1 MTDVK
6 VSFLI
11 DLDINNR
18 LFMGLPRKEFIM
30 NTKKRNFFI
39 STILILVAVV
49 FTILVKLLDVKQI
62 GVNETSI
69 GFTTLNQFVF
79 KTTGVNMI
87 WYHITDWL
95 GLVPIFMAM
104 VYSLLGLVQLIKRKS
119 LFKVDKEIIILGL
132 FYIVVISIYIF
143 FEKVI
148 VNYRPIL
155 MNGFLEASYPSSH
168 TLMTICLCGSSI
180 IVNKKLFNNK
190 ITKLMNI
197 LSLVI
202 ILITV
207 IGRLISGV
215 HWFTDII
222 GGMFISIALL
232 MILYSI
238 IDIKKKNN

>member
-1 MTDVK
+1 
-6 VSFLI
+6 
-11 DLDINNR
+11 
-18 LFMGLPRKEFIM
+18 M
-30 NTKKRNFFI
+30 NKKKRNFLI
-39 STILILVAVV
+39 STILILLAVV
-49 FTILVKLLDVKQI
+49 FTILVKVVDVKQV
-62 GVNETSI
+62 GVNGTSI
-69 GFTTLNQFVF
+69 GFATVNQFVF
-79 KTTGVNMI
+79 LTTGVNMI

-132 FYIVVISIYIF
+132 FYIIVISIYIF

-202 ILITV
+202 ILITA

>member
-1 MTDVK
+1 MSK
-6 VSFLI
+6 
-11 DLDINNR
+11 
-18 LFMGLPRKEFIM
+18 
-30 NTKKRNFFI
+30 KKRNFFI
-39 STILILVAVV
+39 STILILLAVV
-49 FTILVKLLDVKQI
+49 FTILVKVVDVKQV
-62 GVNETSI
+62 GVNGTSI
-69 GFTTLNQFVF
+69 GFATLNQFVF

-104 VYSLLGLVQLIKRKS
+104 VYALLGLIQLIKRKS

-132 FYIVVISIYIF
+132 FYIVVISLYIF

-190 ITKLMNI
+190 ITKLMNM

-202 ILITV
+202 IMITV
-207 IGRLISGV
+207 IGRSLSGV
-215 HWFTDII
+215 HWFTDIF
-222 GGMFISIALL
+222 GGILISISLL
-232 MILYSI
+232 ITFHSI
-238 IDIKKKNN
+238 IDIIKVK

>member
-1 MTDVK
+1 
-6 VSFLI
+6 
-11 DLDINNR
+11 
-18 LFMGLPRKEFIM
+18 M
-30 NTKKRNFFI
+30 NKKKRNFCI
-39 STILILVAVV
+39 STILILLAVV
-49 FTILVKLLDVKQI
+49 FTILVKVVDVKQI

-69 GFTTLNQFVF
+69 GFATLNQFVF
-79 KTTGVNMI
+79 KATGVNMI

-104 VYSLLGLVQLIKRKS
+104 AYVLLGLVQLIKRKS
-119 LFKVDKEIIILGL
+119 LFKVNKEIIILGL
-132 FYIVVISIYIF
+132 FYVVVISIYIF

-180 IVNKKLFNNK
+180 IVNKKMFNNK
-190 ITKLMNI
+190 ITKLMNM
-197 LSLVI
+197 LSLI
-202 ILITV
+202 IIFITV

-222 GGMFISIALL
+222 GGIFIAIALL

>member
-1 MTDVK
+1 MYK
-6 VSFLI
+6 
-11 DLDINNR
+11 
-18 LFMGLPRKEFIM
+18 
-30 NTKKRNFFI
+30 KKRNFFI
-39 STILILVAVV
+39 STILILLAVV
-49 FTILVKLLDVKQI
+49 FTILVKVVDVKQV
-62 GVNETSI
+62 GVNGTSI
-69 GFTTLNQFVF
+69 GFATLNQFVF

-104 VYSLLGLVQLIKRKS
+104 VYSLIGLIQLIKRKS

-132 FYIVVISIYIF
+132 FYIVVISLYIF

-190 ITKLMNI
+190 ITKFMNI

-202 ILITV
+202 VMITV

-222 GGMFISIALL
+222 GGIFISIALL
-232 MILYSI
+232 MTFHSV
-238 IDIKKKNN
+238 IDVIKK

>member
-1 MTDVK
+1 MSK
-6 VSFLI
+6 
-11 DLDINNR
+11 
-18 LFMGLPRKEFIM
+18 
-30 NTKKRNFFI
+30 KKRNFFI
-39 STILILVAVV
+39 STILILLAVV
-49 FTILVKLLDVKQI
+49 FTILVKVVYVKQV
-62 GVNETSI
+62 GVNGTSI
-69 GFTTLNQFVF
+69 GFATLNQFVF

-95 GLVPIFMAM
+95 GFVPIFMAM
-104 VYSLLGLVQLIKRKS
+104 TYALIGVIQLIKRKS
-119 LFKVDKEIIILGL
+119 LFKIDKEIIILGL

-180 IVNKKLFNNK
+180 IVNKKLFDNR
-190 ITKLMNI
+190 ITKFMNI

-202 ILITV
+202 IFITV

-215 HWFTDII
+215 HWFTDILGGIFI
-222 GGMFISIALL
+222 GVALL
-232 MILYSI
+232 MTLYSLVDAI
-238 IDIKKKNN
+238 RNN

>member
-1 MTDVK
+1 
-6 VSFLI
+6 
-11 DLDINNR
+11 
-18 LFMGLPRKEFIM
+18 M
-30 NTKKRNFFI
+30 NKKKRNFFI
-39 STILILVAVV
+39 STILILLAVL
-49 FTILVKLLDVKQI
+49 FTILVKVVNVKQV
-62 GVNETSI
+62 GVNGTSI
-69 GFTTLNQFVF
+69 GFATLNQFVF

-104 VYSLLGLVQLIKRKS
+104 AYALIGVIQLIKRKS
-119 LFKVDKEIIILGL
+119 LFKADKEIMILGL

-180 IVNKKLFNNK
+180 IVNKKIFNNK
-190 ITKLMNI
+190 ITKFMNM
-197 LSLVI
+197 LSLI
-202 ILITV
+202 IIFITV

-222 GGMFISIALL
+222 GGIFISIALL
-232 MILYSI
+232 MTLYST
-238 IDIKKKNN
+238 IDVIKKQKD

>member
-1 MTDVK
+1 
-6 VSFLI
+6 
-11 DLDINNR
+11 
-18 LFMGLPRKEFIM
+18 M
-30 NTKKRNFFI
+30 NKKKRNFFI
-39 STILILVAVV
+39 STILILLAVV
-49 FTILVKLLDVKQI
+49 FTILVKVVDVKQV
-62 GVNETSI
+62 GVNGTSI
-69 GFTTLNQFVF
+69 GFATVNQFVF
-79 KTTGVNMI
+79 ESIGVNMI

-104 VYSLLGLVQLIKRKS
+104 AYALIGFIQLIKRKS
-119 LFKVDKEIIILGL
+119 IFKVDKEIIILGL

-168 TLMTICLCGSSI
+168 TLMTICLCGSSV

-222 GGMFISIALL
+222 GEIFISIALL